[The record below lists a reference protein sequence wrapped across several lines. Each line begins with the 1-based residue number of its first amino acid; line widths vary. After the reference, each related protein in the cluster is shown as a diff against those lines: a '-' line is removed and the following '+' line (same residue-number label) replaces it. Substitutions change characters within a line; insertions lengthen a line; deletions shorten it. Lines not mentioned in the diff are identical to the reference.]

1 VTEHMFT
8 HQALHN
14 FATRIKFE
22 PMLRLDV
29 ARNIHD
35 QDILIINLFYN
46 DTPGAHF
53 ARLEVL
59 ITVLLQIEV
68 LPCLLTCSMEQIH
81 S

>member
-1 VTEHMFT
+1 MFT
-8 HQALHN
+8 HQALHH

-22 PMLRLDV
+22 HMLRLDV

-35 QDILIINLFYN
+35 QGILIHLFYN
-46 DTPGAHF
+46 DTPSAHV

-68 LPCLLTCSMEQIH
+68 LPCLLTCSVDQIR